1 MEFLSLSVPKNETNN
16 LCRPLAV
23 WDQLLHPTVSA
34 AASKIKDK
42 KKKPG
47 KLVLLFY
54 REEKKITFAWNQNR
68 TGSPPESS
76 LTPTEGAEGA
86 GSPPPPHTH
95 TDTPTHTVLT
105 PPLPLWVSC
114 GASRVEGASADQ
126 PSFFLCLLLLGHHT
140 HTHTPLCSPLVSAA
154 TREWGNLSPPWCSLF
169 ITVPRCAFKIKVWSP
184 TFNWNQIKPGR
195 GHRRRAG

>member
-86 GSPPPPHTH
+86 GSPPPHTH